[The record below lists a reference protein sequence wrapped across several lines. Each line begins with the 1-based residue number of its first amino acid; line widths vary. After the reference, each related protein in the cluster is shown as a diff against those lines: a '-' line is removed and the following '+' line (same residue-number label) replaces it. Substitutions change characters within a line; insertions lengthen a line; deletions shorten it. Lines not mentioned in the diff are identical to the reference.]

1 MLLTVESFYNLYES
15 KTENTRVYFKQKRTK
30 YQTHFLQVEMCKIY
44 IFMIDKINRKGHLNE
59 KTFKKLIAIVMA
71 TTTMAVGFGGMS
83 VSAVSETASWSA
95 RYVNVHGAPTTESRT
110 GYAIMQASSEVY
122 TGKVNTMSDITNRSL
137 TLSSTSHVMTTG
149 SIVYNN
155 TGSRRWYIRGKIEKV
170 TYKMEAYTSLKA
182 VLYVT
187 GIISR

>member
-15 KTENTRVYFKQKRTK
+15 KTENTRVYFKRKRTK

-59 KTFKKLIAIVMA
+59 KTFKRLIAIVMA

-110 GYAIMQASSEVY
+110 GSATMKASSEVY

-137 TLSSTSHVMTTG
+137 TLSSTTHTMSTG

>member
-1 MLLTVESFYNLYES
+1 M
-15 KTENTRVYFKQKRTK
+15 K
-30 YQTHFLQVEMCKIY
+30 
-44 IFMIDKINRKGHLNE
+44 
-59 KTFKKLIAIVMA
+59 KTFKRLIAIVMA

-155 TGSRRWYIRGKIEKV
+155 TGSRRWHIRGKIEKV
-170 TYKMEAYTSLKA
+170 TYEMVAYTSLKA

>member
-1 MLLTVESFYNLYES
+1 
-15 KTENTRVYFKQKRTK
+15 
-30 YQTHFLQVEMCKIY
+30 MCKIY

-59 KTFKKLIAIVMA
+59 KTFKRLIAIVMA

-122 TGKVNTMSDITNRSL
+122 TGKVNTMSDIT
-137 TLSSTSHVMTTG
+137 
-149 SIVYNN
+149 
-155 TGSRRWYIRGKIEKV
+155 RGDRI
-170 TYKMEAYTSLKA
+170 
-182 VLYVT
+182 
-187 GIISR
+187 

>member
-1 MLLTVESFYNLYES
+1 
-15 KTENTRVYFKQKRTK
+15 
-30 YQTHFLQVEMCKIY
+30 
-44 IFMIDKINRKGHLNE
+44 MIDKINRKGHLNE
-59 KTFKKLIAIVMA
+59 KTFKRLIAIVMA

-95 RYVNVHGAPTTESRT
+95 RYVNVHGAPTSESRT
-110 GYAIMQASSEVY
+110 GSATMKASSEVY

-137 TLSSTSHVMTTG
+137 TLSSTTHTRTTG

>member
-1 MLLTVESFYNLYES
+1 
-15 KTENTRVYFKQKRTK
+15 
-30 YQTHFLQVEMCKIY
+30 
-44 IFMIDKINRKGHLNE
+44 
-59 KTFKKLIAIVMA
+59 
-71 TTTMAVGFGGMS
+71 
-83 VSAVSETASWSA
+83 
-95 RYVNVHGAPTTESRT
+95 
-110 GYAIMQASSEVY
+110 MQIRS
-122 TGKVNTMSDITNRSL
+122 GKL
-137 TLSSTSHVMTTG
+137 TLSSTTHTMSTG

>member
-1 MLLTVESFYNLYES
+1 M
-15 KTENTRVYFKQKRTK
+15 K
-30 YQTHFLQVEMCKIY
+30 
-44 IFMIDKINRKGHLNE
+44 

-95 RYVNVHGAPTTESRT
+95 RYVHGAPTSESRT
-110 GYAIMQASSEVY
+110 GYATMQASSEVY

>member
-1 MLLTVESFYNLYES
+1 M
-15 KTENTRVYFKQKRTK
+15 K
-30 YQTHFLQVEMCKIY
+30 
-44 IFMIDKINRKGHLNE
+44 
-59 KTFKKLIAIVMA
+59 KTFKRLIAIVMA

-95 RYVNVHGAPTTESRT
+95 RNVHGAPTSESRT
-110 GYAIMQASSEVY
+110 GSATMKASSEVY

-137 TLSSTSHVMTTG
+137 TLSSTTHTMSTG

-155 TGSRRWYIRGKIEKV
+155 TGSRRWYISGEIKKV
-170 TYKMEAYTSLKA
+170 TYEMVAYTSLKA
-182 VLYVT
+182 VLNVT

>member
-1 MLLTVESFYNLYES
+1 M
-15 KTENTRVYFKQKRTK
+15 ENIRRYFEQKRTK

-44 IFMIDKINRKGHLNE
+44 IFMIDKINRKGHLNK
-59 KTFKKLIAIVMA
+59 KTFKILIAIVMA

-95 RYVNVHGAPTTESRT
+95 RYVNVHGAPTSESRT
-110 GYAIMQASSEVY
+110 GSATMKASSEVY

-137 TLSSTSHVMTTG
+137 TLSSTTHTMSTG

-155 TGSRRWYIRGKIEKV
+155 TGSRRWYISGEIKDV
-170 TYKMEAYTSLKA
+170 TYEMVAYTSLKA
-182 VLYVT
+182 VLNVT

>member
-1 MLLTVESFYNLYES
+1 M
-15 KTENTRVYFKQKRTK
+15 K
-30 YQTHFLQVEMCKIY
+30 
-44 IFMIDKINRKGHLNE
+44 
-59 KTFKKLIAIVMA
+59 KTFKRLIAIVMA

-95 RYVNVHGAPTTESRT
+95 RYVNVHGAPTSESRT
-110 GYAIMQASSEVY
+110 GYATMKGSSEVY

-137 TLSSTSHVMTTG
+137 TFSSTTHTMTTG

-155 TGSRRWYIRGKIEKV
+155 TGSRRWYIEGKIKNV
-170 TYKMEAYTSLKA
+170 TYEMVAYTSLKA
-182 VLYVT
+182 VLNVT

>member
-1 MLLTVESFYNLYES
+1 
-15 KTENTRVYFKQKRTK
+15 
-30 YQTHFLQVEMCKIY
+30 
-44 IFMIDKINRKGHLNE
+44 
-59 KTFKKLIAIVMA
+59 
-71 TTTMAVGFGGMS
+71 MAVGLGGMS

>member
-1 MLLTVESFYNLYES
+1 
-15 KTENTRVYFKQKRTK
+15 
-30 YQTHFLQVEMCKIY
+30 MCKIY

-59 KTFKKLIAIVMA
+59 KTFKRLIAIVMA

-95 RYVNVHGAPTTESRT
+95 RYVNVHGAPISESRT
-110 GYAIMQASSEVY
+110 GSATMKASSEVY

-137 TLSSTSHVMTTG
+137 TLSSTTHTMSTG

-155 TGSRRWYIRGKIEKV
+155 TGSRRWYISGEIKDV
-170 TYKMEAYTSLKA
+170 TYEMVAYTSLKA
-182 VLYVT
+182 VLNVT

>member
-1 MLLTVESFYNLYES
+1 
-15 KTENTRVYFKQKRTK
+15 
-30 YQTHFLQVEMCKIY
+30 
-44 IFMIDKINRKGHLNE
+44 
-59 KTFKKLIAIVMA
+59 MA

-95 RYVNVHGAPTTESRT
+95 RYVNVHGAPTSESRT
-110 GYAIMQASSEVY
+110 GYATMQASSEVY

-155 TGSRRWYIRGKIEKV
+155 TGSRRWYISGEIKKV
-170 TYKMEAYTSLKA
+170 TYEMVAYTSLKA
-182 VLYVT
+182 VLNVT

>member
-1 MLLTVESFYNLYES
+1 M
-15 KTENTRVYFKQKRTK
+15 K
-30 YQTHFLQVEMCKIY
+30 
-44 IFMIDKINRKGHLNE
+44 

-95 RYVNVHGAPTTESRT
+95 RYVNVHGAPTSESRT
-110 GYAIMQASSEVY
+110 GSATM
-122 TGKVNTMSDITNRSL
+122 KVNTMSDITNRSL
-137 TLSSTSHVMTTG
+137 TLSSTTHTMSTG

-155 TGSRRWYIRGKIEKV
+155 TGSRRWYISGEIKDV
-170 TYKMEAYTSLKA
+170 TYEMVAYTSLKA
-182 VLYVT
+182 VLNVT

>member
-1 MLLTVESFYNLYES
+1 M
-15 KTENTRVYFKQKRTK
+15 K
-30 YQTHFLQVEMCKIY
+30 
-44 IFMIDKINRKGHLNE
+44 
-59 KTFKKLIAIVMA
+59 KTFKRLIAIVMA

-149 SIVYNN
+149 SIVYIIIPVQED
-155 TGSRRWYIRGKIEKV
+155 GILGEK
-170 TYKMEAYTSLKA
+170 LKK
-182 VLYVT
+182 LH
-187 GIISR
+187 IKWKPILR

>member
-1 MLLTVESFYNLYES
+1 M
-15 KTENTRVYFKQKRTK
+15 K
-30 YQTHFLQVEMCKIY
+30 
-44 IFMIDKINRKGHLNE
+44 
-59 KTFKKLIAIVMA
+59 KTFKRLIAIVMA

-95 RYVNVHGAPTTESRT
+95 RYVNVYGAPTSESRT
-110 GYAIMQASSEVY
+110 GSATMKASSEVY

-137 TLSSTSHVMTTG
+137 TLSSTTHTMSTG

-155 TGSRRWYIRGKIEKV
+155 TGSRRWYISGEIKDV
-170 TYKMEAYTSLKA
+170 TYEMVAYTSLKA
-182 VLYVT
+182 VLNVT

>member
-1 MLLTVESFYNLYES
+1 M
-15 KTENTRVYFKQKRTK
+15 K
-30 YQTHFLQVEMCKIY
+30 
-44 IFMIDKINRKGHLNE
+44 

-83 VSAVSETASWSA
+83 V
-95 RYVNVHGAPTTESRT
+95 NVHGAPTSESRT
-110 GYAIMQASSEVY
+110 GYATMKGSSEVY

-137 TLSSTSHVMTTG
+137 TLSSTTHTMTTG

-155 TGSRRWYIRGKIEKV
+155 TGSRRWYIEGETRDV
-170 TYKMEAYTSLKA
+170 TYKMVAYTSLKA
-182 VLYVT
+182 ALHVT